1 MVIVLGEFNE
11 HVTQLA
17 VPALIAAF
25 NVTPL
30 VFKLNEPP
38 AVAVVVA
45 PSLKRIE
52 AEAAL
57 VTVSP
62 VTVVV
67 ST

>member
-1 MVIVLGEFNE
+1 MVTVLGEFKE
-11 HVTQLA
+11 HVTQA
-17 VPALIAAF
+17 TVPPITAAF
-25 NVTPL
+25 NVTPE